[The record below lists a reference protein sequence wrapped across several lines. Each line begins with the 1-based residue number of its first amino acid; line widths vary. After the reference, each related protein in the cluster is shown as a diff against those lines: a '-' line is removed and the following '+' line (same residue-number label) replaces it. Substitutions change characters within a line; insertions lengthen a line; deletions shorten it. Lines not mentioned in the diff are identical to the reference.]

1 VTSKCRFNANM
12 KAITIHK
19 LGFIIVGMVTAG
31 FLLGIAVQAEA
42 QVPFTISSSFPVSS
56 GVGAVA
62 TGDINGDGKLDLVV
76 ASRDSNVV
84 SLFLGN
90 GAGTFGTP
98 KTFTVGNGPVDLTT
112 GDFNGDGN
120 LDLAVV
126 NGSTPGFVSILP
138 GTGTDPFLGPRA
150 DYDVG
155 SAPKSVAAGDLD
167 NDTILDLATANDF
180 SANVSVL
187 LGPIDDEFLNAE
199 NYSAGFNPRN
209 VEMGDLDGDD
219 VLDLSVINGSDQTV
233 SILFGDGNGSFGSPT
248 DFAAGPF
255 PVSLAIGD
263 VNGDENLD
271 IAVANDSTDY
281 VTIFLGNGAGSFTA
295 GATPAVGNYY
305 SHSVSMSDFNRDGNL
320 DLLVGTQVNGGIGSN
335 AIAVLLGDGTGAFG
349 SPDTIFSLSTADI
362 HDLYTAIGDFNGDNK
377 PDLAVA
383 DTSADR
389 VVILLNN
396 PVRPMP
402 WIPLLLLGD

>member
-1 VTSKCRFNANM
+1 M
-12 KAITIHK
+12 KVITIK
-19 LGFIIVGMVTAG
+19 KSGIIIVGMMTVG
-31 FLLGIAVQAEA
+31 FLLGLALQAEA

-62 TGDINGDGKLDLVV
+62 TGDFNNDGKLDLVV

-126 NGSTPGFVSILP
+126 NGSTPGFISFLP

-187 LGPIDDEFLNAE
+187 LGPIDDESLAE
-199 NYSAGFNPRN
+199 DYPAGSNPRN

-233 SILFGDGNGSFGSPT
+233 SILLGAGTGSFGSPT
-248 DFAAGPF
+248 DFAAGPY
-255 PVSLAIGD
+255 PVSLALGD
-263 VNGDENLD
+263 VDGDGDLD
-271 IAVANDSTDY
+271 IAIANDSTDY
-281 VTIFLGNGAGSFTA
+281 VTILLGDGHGSFAA
-295 GATPAVGNYY
+295 GAKPVAGQYPR
-305 SHSVSMSDFNRDGNL
+305 SVSMSDFDGDGNL
-320 DLLVGTQVNGGIGSN
+320 DLLVGRQFNSNDGDNGSN
-335 AIAVLLGDGTGAFG
+335 AISLLLGDGTGSFG
-349 SPDTIFSLSTADI
+349 SPVTIFSLSISTGAI
-362 HDLYTAIGDFNGDNK
+362 HDPYMAIDDFNGDQK
-377 PDLAVA
+377 PDIAVA
-383 DTSADR
+383 DTSDNH
-389 VVILLNN
+389 VTILLNN
-396 PVRPMP
+396 PVRAMP